1 MRFSLSGGDRVS
13 AGPFG
18 SLRSSKPFQKEL
30 GDLNIKYP
38 TQHSQVILV
47 AVCSVLSV
55 SYFTKNGIEIVINL
69 PSPEM
74 TEGK

>member
-1 MRFSLSGGDRVS
+1 MRFSLSGGDGVS

-18 SLRSSKPFQKEL
+18 SLRSTKPFQKEL
-30 GDLNIKYP
+30 SDLNIKYP
-38 TQHSQVILV
+38 TQLSQVILV

-55 SYFTKNGIEIVINL
+55 SYLKKNGIEIVINL